1 MATNQSVIS
10 GVARD
15 PTGLPVADARVYFIS
30 GPAPLP
36 EIAALTD
43 GSGKFSL
50 TAPAGGVYQIKCAA
64 DGFASATATVNVK
77 NGLDVQVE
85 IRLKRS
91 T

>member
-1 MATNQSVIS
+1 MATNRSVIF

-15 PTGLPVADARVYFIS
+15 PTGQPVANARVYFIS

-43 GSGKFSL
+43 SSGKFSL
-50 TAPAGGVYQIKCAA
+50 TAPAAGVYQIECAA

-77 NGLDVQVE
+77 SGQDAQVE
-85 IRLKRS
+85 MRLKRS
-91 T
+91 S